1 MDFDIGKCCFCFQM
15 KTSDASLFSIF
26 FKHKDKGSTSNDES
40 EDLGDVLD
48 SEVNSY
54 LNNRKE
60 THYKKIIWEQINKDY
75 LQDQAAKKLGRDI
88 VGAAAVV
95 KKSKKRQRK
104 KEAPI
109 NNPAQAD
116 TEASRE
122 MLTKKRLS
130 SKFNFDVLDKLF
142 SDTPAPDSSK
152 KQGVSSCKENSSL
165 KQSHQSHCS
174 YQLED
179 DLEDNHT
186 DTMLEENIDIE
197 GEDPTETYGNE
208 YYDFENE
215 EEYVYGYGDYG
226 AEEEY

>member
-1 MDFDIGKCCFCFQM
+1 M
-15 KTSDASLFSIF
+15 KTVDASLFSMF
-26 FKHKDKGSTSNDES
+26 FKHKDKPSPSNEES

-48 SEVNSY
+48 IEVDSY

-60 THYKKIIWEQINKDY
+60 AHYKKIIWEKINKDY
-75 LQDQAAKKLGRDI
+75 LQDQTAKKLGRDV
-88 VGAAAVV
+88 VGAAAMI
-95 KKSKKRQRK
+95 KKSKKRPRE

-109 NNPAQAD
+109 NNPAQAG

-142 SDTPAPDSSK
+142 SDTPTPDSRE
-152 KQGVSSCKENSSL
+152 KQGASSSKENSS
-165 KQSHQSHCS
+165 SE
-174 YQLED
+174 LEV

-186 DTMLEENIDIE
+186 DTMFEENVDIE

-215 EEYVYGYGDYG
+215 EEYGYGFDDYG